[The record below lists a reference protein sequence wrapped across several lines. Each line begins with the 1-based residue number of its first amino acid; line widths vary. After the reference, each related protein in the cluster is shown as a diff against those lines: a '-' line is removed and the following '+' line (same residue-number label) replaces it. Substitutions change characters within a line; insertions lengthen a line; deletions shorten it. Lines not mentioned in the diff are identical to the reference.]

1 MAIPPDAGAAFGR
14 GRTHRYW
21 LWRRWRPGAACCFIL
36 LNPSTA
42 DESANDPTVE
52 RCQRR
57 ARAWGYP
64 ALEVLNLFGLRATD
78 PDRLARAQD
87 PVGPANDRFIAWAA
101 GRAGLVVCAWGDR
114 GGLHGRSGRVRQLLA
129 GHGLRLHHLGLTR
142 QGEPRHPLHLS
153 YEEQPRA
160 WV

>member
-1 MAIPPDAGAAFGR
+1 LALPADSGAAFGR
-14 GRTHRYW
+14 GRTHRYR
-21 LWRRWRPGAACCFIL
+21 LWRRWEAGAACCFVL

-42 DESANDPTVE
+42 DESRNDPTVE

-78 PDRLARAQD
+78 PAELARAPD
-87 PVGPANDRFIAWAA
+87 PVGPANDRFIRRVA
-101 GRAGLVVCAWGDR
+101 GGAGLVVCAWGNR
-114 GGLHGRSGRVRQLLA
+114 GGLHGRSARVRAVLREA
-129 GHGLRLHHLGLTR
+129 GAGLHHLGLTQ

-153 YEEQPRA
+153 YDERPRP
-160 WV
+160 WP